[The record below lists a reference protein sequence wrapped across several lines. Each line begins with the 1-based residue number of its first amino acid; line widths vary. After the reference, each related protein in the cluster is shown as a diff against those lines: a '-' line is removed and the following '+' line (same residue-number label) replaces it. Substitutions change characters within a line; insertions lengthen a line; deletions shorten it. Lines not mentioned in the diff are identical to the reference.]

1 MCPRS
6 RVEESGN
13 WAHFYD
19 LMMDLLF
26 LGRYPHFMAQVM
38 SFVGV
43 ETGDAILDLG
53 SGTGRNARL
62 MGEKTGPTGRV
73 VGVDI
78 SDRMLR
84 RARRQCAGH
93 PQIDFARH
101 RIERPLP
108 FEEEFDTVF
117 LSFVLHGLEDVD
129 KRYVLA
135 NAHRALKSG
144 GSLCILD
151 YDEFS
156 LERTFWPFRWLFAH
170 LECELAS
177 EFLKLDL
184 ARMLAEM
191 GFTDPVSHELIHG
204 YVRLLETRKRNG

>member
-1 MCPRS
+1 
-6 RVEESGN
+6 
-13 WAHFYD
+13 
-19 LMMDLLF
+19 MMDLLF
-26 LGRYPHFMAQVM
+26 LGRYPHFMAKVM

-93 PQIDFARH
+93 
-101 RIERPLP
+101 
-108 FEEEFDTVF
+108 
-117 LSFVLHGLEDVD
+117 VLHGLEDVD